1 MAHFI
6 DNSAALFGVAKGYSK
21 VPDSAKMIHAF
32 HALNVQLVAAVDFEW
47 VPTDANIADLPSRG
61 DFALLRTLGG
71 DEAFRPAVLPTLG
84 AMVDPLMPLL
94 A

>member
-1 MAHFI
+1 M
-6 DNSAALFGVAKGYSK
+6 DTSKLGYC
-21 VPDSAKMIHAF
+21 
-32 HALNVQLVAAVDFEW
+32 
-47 VPTDANIADLPSRG
+47 
-61 DFALLRTLGG
+61 TLGG